1 MPPAQVASRFCI
13 DAARRARASED
24 LLTLFFPQEPN
35 LRTSPLPVPLAIE
48 PNPPN
53 RKYSRH
59 THIYIYIY
67 IHIYTHIYIYM
78 LCVSI
83 YIYIYIF
90 VCEYVFMYISTR
102 TQYKGPVRNLSYK
115 RVGVVFSR
123 GTD

>member
-59 THIYIYIY
+59 TLIYIYIY
-67 IHIYTHIYIYM
+67 TYIYTHIYIHTYIYVIC
-78 LCVSI
+78 L
-83 YIYIYIF
+83 YIYIC
-90 VCEYVFMYISTR
+90 V
-102 TQYKGPVRNLSYK
+102 
-115 RVGVVFSR
+115 
-123 GTD
+123 